1 MPKVVEMPLHEFAN
15 RASNILFGYGEA
27 TEGAMLKRME
37 ELIEAEKAL
46 RLYQQSPRIAQAFR
60 DAAAT
65 VQAVM
70 GGESI

>member
-1 MPKVVEMPLHEFAN
+1 MPKVDMPLHEFAN

-27 TEGAMLKRME
+27 TEGSMLRRME
-37 ELIEAEKAL
+37 QLVEAEKTL
-46 RLYQQSPRIAQAFR
+46 RLYQQAPRIAQAFK

-70 GGESI
+70 EGEAV